1 MIGRNKSEENES
13 IAVVKYAFKEYYFNH
28 INLLETPEHLEQ
40 HEFGYVPFG
49 SGMTRHLSFRNK
61 GDLIATLVRN
71 VPTDFYCSNAYY
83 RFPTY
88 PMKEKQWLGADLIFD
103 IDAEDLQL
111 PCELSHSYFIC
122 TRCNEVSVKSEVCE
136 FCKNTVFNKTSI
148 PCDKCIIALK
158 KEVRRLA
165 TVLTNDLGI
174 DEKFI
179 TVHFSGN
186 NGFHIVAS
194 DKSFHL
200 LGPEARSDI
209 VSYLI
214 GTNMMTESIGV
225 RKARDRSG
233 SDFLIKFPKSGLSY
247 GWRKRIADRFGIDQA
262 SVLKLNNIVQ
272 RNGGYEG
279 FKGEL
284 GKMTK
289 SLGVK
294 VDPQVTMDVHRI
306 FRMPG
311 TINSKSG
318 LVKMR
323 CIDLDSFDPMTHS
336 CLLGDKEVKVKTN
349 VSSQIY
355 FKLKGKS
362 FKLKEKIIE
371 LPLFA
376 AVYLVCKGLAEIT
389 N

>member
-1 MIGRNKSEENES
+1 LIGRNKSEENEN
-13 IAVVKYAFKEYYFNH
+13 IAVVKDAFKEYYFNH

-40 HEFGYVPFG
+40 HEFGYVTFG

-61 GDLIATLVRN
+61 GDLIATLVRD

-174 DEKFI
+174 EEKFI
-179 TVHFSGN
+179 TIHFSGN

-279 FKGEL
+279 FKAEL

-336 CLLGDKEVKVKTN
+336 CLLGDKDVKVKTHI
-349 VSSQIY
+349 SSQIY